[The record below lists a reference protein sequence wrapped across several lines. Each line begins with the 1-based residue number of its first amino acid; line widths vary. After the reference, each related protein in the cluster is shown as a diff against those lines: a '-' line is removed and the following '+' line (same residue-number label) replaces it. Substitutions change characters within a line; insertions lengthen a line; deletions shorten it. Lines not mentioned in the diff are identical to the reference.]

1 MARAARAARVV
12 DASTSTFDAYVV
24 PPLTSPTG
32 GRDVVDAAR
41 RATRD
46 RLGANARAQF
56 ECFGISRTIARV
68 DGSKGLRDGSW
79 RATTASATSRAW
91 SREMVKAGATA
102 TAAER
107 WDDAEAA
114 FGRALTLDPTSSR
127 AYVGRGAC
135 FANQRRYDRALR
147 DFDAA
152 LGMDA
157 NDARAAA
164 YRRAVE
170 AKMEKIALSRAREA
184 SGRESG
190 GARAETLDIDDLR
203 ARVLNTGRRSDPSK
217 SYELVE
223 GDDDDGRRTRREKGK
238 SRKRERRDGKRR
250 KERKKRSRRDD
261 SSSSS

>member
-1 MARAARAARVV
+1 MALDVRAARVV

-24 PPLTSPTG
+24 AYGTSPTG
-32 GRDVVDAAR
+32 GCDVVDAAR

-46 RLGANARAQF
+46 RLGATSRAQF
-56 ECFGISRTIARV
+56 DGFGISRTIAIV
-68 DGSKGLRDGSW
+68 DIREESL

-91 SREMVKAGATA
+91 SREMVKAGASA

-114 FGRALTLDPTSSR
+114 FDRALTLDPTSSR

-170 AKMEKIALSRAREA
+170 AKIEKISLSLAREA